1 MDVVAV
7 TGSSGLVG
15 RYVVERLIKC
25 GRYKEIRLIDRIQ
38 RSCAATL
45 STPRP
50 VYRQMN
56 VITAIDAPISYE
68 NHVLAVL
75 TLRHYSSTSNCRAHE
90 GALEQAL
97 HGCNAVVHCS
107 HAPLPW
113 TYSDKKTSEAIWRDN
128 LSATEMLVDKM
139 IQMGVKNLVYVG
151 DAYSALPIEDNY
163 GLGEMV
169 FNTYPADYILGEYG
183 ESRTRGEMYAR
194 KATANGSSLK
204 GVFLR
209 PVHVHA
215 EEASSSWRS
224 LMKMAENGNLPY
236 IDGERRGMHQ
246 FVREIFF
253 ARIARSM
260 YLWPVQIYAGNLA
273 AIVDRCLGFLATNP
287 DRVNTE
293 IIYCLDDTNAIP
305 IRQKPSFITLSSHSN
320 TVSSRVNILKHSVQ
334 RFSLLSSHFTQ
345 VSKETLSYPM
355 FRFLFAKTIGFSDRK
370 QRLLLDHLPRVN
382 FSRTHTKKLKSSF
395 SQRSLKKN
403 VENSCN
409 P

>member
-1 MDVVAV
+1 MYNEGKRFYGIDENNRDCPTVSAEEHFERSTQTNTGKEDESNKSESLYRMDVVAV

-38 RSCAATL
+38 RSC
-45 STPRP
+45 SGSD
-50 VYRQMN
+50 N
-56 VITAIDAPISYE
+56 V
-68 NHVLAVL
+68 
-75 TLRHYSSTSNCRAHE
+75 TLRHFCIDINDE

-97 HGCNAVVHCS
+97 HGCHAVVHCS

-113 TYSDKKTSEAIWRDN
+113 TYSDKEASKAIWKDN

-139 IQMGVKNLVYVG
+139 VQMGVKSLVHVG

-224 LMKMAENGNLPY
+224 LMKMAENGSLPY

-246 FVREIFF
+246 F
-253 ARIARSM
+253 
-260 YLWPVQIYAGNLA
+260 IYAGNLA

-293 IIYCLDDTNAIP
+293 IIYCLDDTYAIP
-305 IRQKPSFITLSSHSN
+305 IRQ
-320 TVSSRVNILKHSVQ
+320 VS
-334 RFSLLSSHFTQ
+334 
-345 VSKETLSYPM
+345 EGTLSYPM

-370 QRLLLDHLPRVN
+370 QRLLLDYIPEG
-382 FSRTHTKKLKSSF
+382 TE
-395 SQRSLKKN
+395 KKN
-403 VENSCN
+403 GACMLLHIGIWSDASRVFHAVIDEER
-409 P
+409 